1 MSELYRQPKTS
12 CSCLTPSCR
21 ASHPSMP
28 PPSIDMCL
36 FPSCSSLLLAPR
48 SSLIPPTHPTPKTTV
63 PEATRAGQP
72 AACRGC
78 QPLSSPSTPP
88 ELVLP
93 TLHIPAPASYP
104 GTPICL
110 GASLGCRI
118 LTGPLPRL
126 LNKTTG
132 STVLQSPPKSDLQ
145 HPSSPT
151 PCATGRTY
159 VYSSSLC
166 SPISNAPSSTTL
178 YYKANI

>member
-48 SSLIPPTHPTPKTTV
+48 SSLIPPTHPTAKTTV

-88 ELVLP
+88 ALVLP
-93 TLHIPAPASYP
+93 TLHIPAPASDP
-104 GTPICL
+104 GTPICR
-110 GASLGCRI
+110 GASPGCRI

-126 LNKTTG
+126 PRPWTPEEDHRLHCLT
-132 STVLQSPPKSDLQ
+132 KS
-145 HPSSPT
+145 SK
-151 PCATGRTY
+151 
-159 VYSSSLC
+159 
-166 SPISNAPSSTTL
+166 I
-178 YYKANI
+178 